1 MLIVRE
7 MYDSDVKEVAQIEEK
22 VFSMPWSEEAFREM
36 IKCPDAYYVVAEEEG
51 QILGCC
57 GVRNILGEG
66 EITNVVVMNEYQNRG
81 IGRMML
87 EYLLEKG
94 RNAGVE
100 AFILE
105 VRKSNENAIHLYE
118 KLGFVTEGIRKNFY
132 EKPVEDGL
140 IMWKRVK
147 QQLENSDYN

>member
-1 MLIVRE
+1 MGTIKSIIHNKDLRNRILITIAILIVYR
-7 MYDSDVKEVAQIEEK
+7 IG
-22 VFSMPWSEEAFREM
+22 
-36 IKCPDAYYVVAEEEG
+36 AYIPIPGIPATS
-51 QILGCC
+51 I
-57 GVRNILGEG
+57 
-66 EITNVVVMNEYQNRG
+66 MNEYQNRG